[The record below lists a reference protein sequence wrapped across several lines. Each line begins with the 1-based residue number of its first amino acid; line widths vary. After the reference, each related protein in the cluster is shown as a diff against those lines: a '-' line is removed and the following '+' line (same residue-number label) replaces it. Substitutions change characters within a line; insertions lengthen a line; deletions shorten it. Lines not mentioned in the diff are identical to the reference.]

1 MAAAGSKAHQ
11 RILNYIRRHRMQP
24 HKKDQTV
31 RKPQHYHHPQQPAFH
46 RPHRNLGKAEKLE
59 KRSKNVRERLGRLQ
73 GLEGGS
79 EVHRRI
85 VDYIKRRGFRVSAS
99 ARDQFGIGKDQKS
112 ITYSAGRGSPEHELG
127 HALMTPAGE
136 SLREH
141 QQRLGKLTT
150 KSRAMPEHEA
160 RAEEMA
166 AFGMEPSIK
175 RRAGVPPSRFAGAYE
190 YHAQNKPDTY
200 AAGKQRGKQALDAF
214 EEGRRVVDVK
224 GNVKVGTSVDAKINA
239 RALGK
244 AEKPK
249 VEFPQWL
256 DRFPILHNDH
266 VPDLETRAAVNEFQ
280 HKMPRHEA
288 EASAHKQ
295 YVQDQLEDAAAHH
308 LLGMKTSQ
316 GAGDMHAARK
326 HGVMYGI
333 VMKQL
338 GHSALDA
345 PPPAI
350 ANKAKQQSPSL
361 YSFKPH
367 KADAF
372 ALQDTEKSESDLK
385 ERFLILKKAAFAAL
399 MLLAK

>member
-1 MAAAGSKAHQ
+1 M
-11 RILNYIRRHRMQP
+11 
-24 HKKDQTV
+24 
-31 RKPQHYHHPQQPAFH
+31 
-46 RPHRNLGKAEKLE
+46 EKLE
-59 KRSKNVRERLGRLQ
+59 KRSKNVREHLNQLQ

-79 EVHRRI
+79 ESHRRI
-85 VDYIKRRGFRVSAS
+85 VDYIRRRGFRVTPS
-99 ARDQFGIGKDQKS
+99 ARDQFGVGKDQKT
-112 ITYSAGRGSPEHELG
+112 ITYAAGQGSPEHELG

-150 KSRAMPEHEA
+150 KARVMPEHEA

-214 EEGRRVVDVK
+214 EEGRRVIDAK
-224 GNVKVGTSVDAKINA
+224 GNVKAGTSVDARINA

-249 VEFPQWL
+249 LEFPQWL
-256 DRFPILHNDH
+256 ERFPILHQDH
-266 VPDLETRAAVNEFQ
+266 AHDLETRAAVNEFQ

-308 LLGMKTSQ
+308 LLGMKASQ

-338 GHSALDA
+338 GHNPLDA

-350 ANKAKQQSPSL
+350 AGKAKTQPPQL

-372 ALQDTEKSESDLK
+372 AIHDTEKSEPDLRQ
-385 ERFLILKKAAFAAL
+385 RFEVLKKAAFTAL
-399 MLLAK
+399 VLLAR